1 MKTLHLAHAPDPAPP
16 LARTE
21 AEPLPE
27 HLAGL
32 RHSLLASMFV
42 ALTFSIALMSAALF
56 LGIDHFVSQKFD
68 ELRKQ
73 RTAYASIQA
82 KAIVERELA
91 QLAGLATL
99 LADDAE
105 LRNSAYYHLFLD
117 GEKEH
122 PQAAVHRIA
131 ESFRLESVGLW
142 NTSARLVAAT
152 GSVPSPPA
160 AQRGV
165 AVDWVGQ
172 TLWLVTS
179 APLLR
184 EGQTYAVL
192 QLARPLQ
199 PFLDAAFPPGSE
211 VTVRAAA
218 GDAGVKQRMRV
229 ALPARNGKQVWL
241 EVVVQDSVGP
251 ALNQV
256 KHLLA
261 WIMAVF
267 GLLLTFALAAFLGWQ
282 LKPLRAL
289 TQAVSAVGRG
299 EFGARLQSRGRNEI
313 ARLVNAFN
321 AMSDDLKRLRDLE
334 RRMRHQE
341 RLSDIGRMAARV
353 AHDINNPLTVI
364 RNVARL
370 MEKKPAE
377 QPAQIL
383 EDSRLI
389 AHHSERCMR
398 TVEMLLDYGRPVRLK
413 SSRHD
418 LNELVAEIA
427 ARWRN
432 AWPETPLACIPAQG
446 PVQVDVD
453 AYQLEQMLANLL
465 DNARQAAPARPVTV
479 SLTADEAWARVTI
492 ADSGPGF
499 STEALERLYEPF
511 FTTKRGG
518 NGLGLGSALAIAQ
531 AHGGDIDI
539 PPGAPGRVEVRLPLA
554 GNHAQRP
561 GR

>member
-1 MKTLHLAHAPDPAPP
+1 MKVLHPA
-16 LARTE
+16 LIHTKAE
-21 AEPLPE
+21 AVPE
-27 HLAGL
+27 WLTGL
-32 RHSLLASMFV
+32 RHSLLAGMFV
-42 ALTFSIALMSAALF
+42 ALILSIALMSAALF
-56 LGIDHFVSQKFD
+56 FGIDHFVSQKFD

-73 RTAYASIQA
+73 RAAYASDQA
-82 KAIVERELA
+82 KAVVERELA

-105 LRNSAYYHLFLD
+105 LRNSTYYHLFLD

-122 PQAAVHRIA
+122 PQAAVRRVA
-131 ESFRLESVGLW
+131 ESFRLESVSLW
-142 NTSARLVAAT
+142 DTSVHLVAAN
-152 GSVPSPPA
+152 GSVPPPPTL
-160 AQRGV
+160 QRRV
-165 AVDWVGQ
+165 AVERMGQ
-172 TLWLVTS
+172 TLWLVSS
-179 APLLR
+179 APLKR
-184 EGQTYAVL
+184 EGQIYAVL
-192 QLARPLQ
+192 QLARPLM

-218 GDAGVKQRMRV
+218 GGAGVERMRV
-229 ALPARNGKQVWL
+229 DLPATKGKQVRL
-241 EVVVQDSVGP
+241 EIEVQDSVGP
-251 ALNQV
+251 ALTQV
-256 KHLLA
+256 KRLLA

-299 EFGARLQSRGRNEI
+299 EFSKRLQSRGRNEI

-321 AMSDDLKRLRDLE
+321 VMSDDLKRLRDLE

-370 MEKKPAE
+370 MEKQPAE
-377 QPAQIL
+377 GPAQIL

-413 SSRHD
+413 SARHE
-418 LNELVAEIA
+418 LNELVTEIA
-427 ARWRN
+427 SRWRK
-432 AWPETPLACIPAQG
+432 AWPDTALSITPAATPILVEA
-446 PVQVDVD
+446 D

-465 DNARQAAPARPVTV
+465 DNARQAAPAGPVTV
-479 SLTADEAWARVTI
+479 SLAADNEWARITI
-492 ADSGPGF
+492 TDSGPGF

-539 PPGAPGRVEVRLPLA
+539 MPGAPGQVEVHLPLA
-554 GNHAQRP
+554 RDHAQRP

>member
-1 MKTLHLAHAPDPAPP
+1 MKILHPAHAPEPA
-16 LARTE
+16 LTRAKGG
-21 AEPLPE
+21 ALPE
-27 HLAGL
+27 WLAGL
-32 RHSLLASMFV
+32 RHSLLASMFI
-42 ALTFSIALMSAALF
+42 ALTLSIALMSAALF
-56 LGIDHFVSQKFD
+56 LGIDHFVSQKFN

-73 RTAYASIQA
+73 RSAYASIQA
-82 KAIVERELA
+82 KAVVERELA

-105 LRNSAYYHLFLD
+105 LRNSTYYHLFLD

-142 NTSARLVAAT
+142 NTSSRLVATT
-152 GSVPSPPA
+152 GSVPPPPTI
-160 AQRGV
+160 QRGV

-172 TLWLVTS
+172 TLWLVSS
-179 APLLR
+179 APLTR
-184 EGQTYAVL
+184 EGQVYAVL
-192 QLARPLQ
+192 QLARPLM
-199 PFLDAAFPPGSE
+199 PFLNAAFPPGSE
-211 VTVRAAA
+211 VTVRAATGGA
-218 GDAGVKQRMRV
+218 GAERTRV
-229 ALPARNGKQVWL
+229 ELPARNGKQVWL
-241 EVVVQDSVGP
+241 EIAVQDSVGP
-251 ALNQV
+251 ALSQV
-256 KHLLA
+256 KRLLT

-299 EFGARLQSRGRNEI
+299 QFGARLQSRGRNEI

-321 AMSDDLKRLRDLE
+321 AMSDDLARLRDLE

-370 MEKKPAE
+370 MEKQPAE

-413 SSRHD
+413 SARHD
-418 LNELVAEIA
+418 LNELLAEIGS
-427 ARWRN
+427 RWHK
-432 AWPETPLACIPAQG
+432 AWPDTALNVTPATA
-446 PVQVDVD
+446 PVMVEAD
-453 AYQLEQMLANLL
+453 AYQMEQMLANLL
-465 DNARQAAPARPVTV
+465 DNARQAAAAGPVALGLTV
-479 SLTADEAWARVTI
+479 DGEWARIVIT
-492 ADSGPGF
+492 DSGMGF
-499 STEALERLYEPF
+499 TSEALERLYEPF
-511 FTTKRGG
+511 FTTKSGG

-531 AHGGDIDI
+531 AHGGDISI
-539 PPGAPGRVEVRLPLA
+539 LPGAPGRVEVNLPLA
-554 GNHAQRP
+554 GDHAQRP

>member
-1 MKTLHLAHAPDPAPP
+1 MKVLHPAHPPDPA
-16 LARTE
+16 LARTK
-21 AEPLPE
+21 AVALPE
-27 HLAGL
+27 WLAGL

-42 ALTFSIALMSAALF
+42 ALTLSIALMSAALF
-56 LGIDHFVSQKFD
+56 LGIDHFVSQKFN

-82 KAIVERELA
+82 KAVVERELA

-105 LRNSAYYHLFLD
+105 LRNSTYYHLFLD

-122 PQAAVHRIA
+122 PQAAVRRIA
-131 ESFRLESVGLW
+131 ESFRLESVSLW
-142 NTSARLVAAT
+142 NTSARQVAAT

-160 AQRGV
+160 SQRSL
-165 AVDWVGQ
+165 AVEWVGQ
-172 TLWLVTS
+172 TPWLVAS
-179 APLLR
+179 APLTR
-184 EGQTYAVL
+184 EGQVYAVL
-192 QLARPLQ
+192 QLARPLM

-211 VTVRAAA
+211 VTVRAATGGA
-218 GDAGVKQRMRV
+218 GAERMRV
-229 ALPARNGKQVWL
+229 ELPARNGKQVWL
-241 EVVVQDSVGP
+241 EIAVQDSVGP
-251 ALNQV
+251 ALSQV
-256 KHLLA
+256 KYLLA

-299 EFGARLQSRGRNEI
+299 EFGARLQSHGRNEI

-321 AMSDDLKRLRDLE
+321 VMSDDLARLRDLE

-370 MEKKPAE
+370 MEKQPTE
-377 QPAQIL
+377 QPAQIQ

-389 AHHSERCMR
+389 VHHSERCMR
-398 TVEMLLDYGRPVRLK
+398 TVEMLLDYGRPIRLK
-413 SSRHD
+413 SARHD

-432 AWPETPLACIPAQG
+432 AWPDTPLTFAPANA
-446 PVQVDVD
+446 PVMVEAD
-453 AYQLEQMLANLL
+453 AYQMEQMLANLL
-465 DNARQAAPARPVTV
+465 DNARQAALAGPVAL
-479 SLTADEAWARVTI
+479 SLTHDDEWAWITI
-492 ADSGPGF
+492 TDSGPGF
-499 STEALERLYEPF
+499 PPEALARLYEPF
-511 FTTKRGG
+511 FTTKPGG

-531 AHGGDIDI
+531 AHGGDIGI
-539 PPGAPGRVEVRLPLA
+539 RPGAPGRGEVRLPLA
-554 GNHAQRP
+554 GDHAQRP
-561 GR
+561 AR

>member
-1 MKTLHLAHAPDPAPP
+1 MKALHPAHAPDPA
-16 LARTE
+16 LARTK
-21 AEPLPE
+21 AVALPE
-27 HLAGL
+27 WLAGL

-42 ALTFSIALMSAALF
+42 ALTLSIALMSAALF

-73 RTAYASIQA
+73 RTAYASVQA
-82 KAIVERELA
+82 KAVVERQLA

-105 LRNSAYYHLFLD
+105 LRNSTYYHLFLD

-122 PQAAVHRIA
+122 PQAAVRRIA
-131 ESFRLESVGLW
+131 DSFRLESVGLW
-142 NTSARLVAAT
+142 NNSAKLVAAT
-152 GSVPSPPA
+152 GSVQSAPP

-165 AVDWVGQ
+165 AVGWVGQ

-184 EGQTYAVL
+184 EGQVYAVL

-218 GDAGVKQRMRV
+218 GGAGAERMRV
-229 ALPARNGKQVWL
+229 ELPTRNGKKLWL
-241 EVVVQDSVGP
+241 EIAVQDSVGP
-251 ALNQV
+251 ALSQV
-256 KHLLA
+256 KRLLG

-299 EFGARLQSRGRNEI
+299 EFGARLQSHGRNEI

-321 AMSDDLKRLRDLE
+321 VMSDDLARLRDLE

-370 MEKKPAE
+370 MEKQPAE
-377 QPAQIL
+377 QPAQIR

-413 SSRHD
+413 SARHD
-418 LNELVAEIA
+418 LNELLAEIA
-427 ARWRN
+427 SRWRK
-432 AWPETPLACIPAQG
+432 AWPDTALSVTPAAAPIMVET
-446 PVQVDVD
+446 D

-465 DNARQAAPARPVTV
+465 DNARQAAPAGPVAV
-479 SLTADEAWARVTI
+479 NLAADDRWARITI
-492 ADSGPGF
+492 TDSGPGF
-499 STEALERLYEPF
+499 PPEALERLYEPF
-511 FTTKRGG
+511 FTTKPGG

-531 AHGGDIDI
+531 AHGGDISI
-539 PPGAPGRVEVRLPLA
+539 LPGAPGRVEVNLPLA
-554 GNHAQRP
+554 GDHVQRP